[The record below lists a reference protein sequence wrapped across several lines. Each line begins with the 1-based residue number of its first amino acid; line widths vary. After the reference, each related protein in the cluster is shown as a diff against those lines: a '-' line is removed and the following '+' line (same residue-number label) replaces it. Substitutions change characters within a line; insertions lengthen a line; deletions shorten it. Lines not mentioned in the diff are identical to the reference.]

1 MARSAA
7 QEKKYKKYENVVVKA
22 FRKRPT
28 IGFLTSGVAEPLRL
42 VMWTSVAEAAQEQN
56 ANIICIA
63 GGELDNAS
71 ENRSPCSDI
80 FKIGNDDIVDALVM
94 WGASISNY
102 VPQETYI
109 EFCKQFKS
117 KPMINIGHEVAGI
130 PTVTTDDYI
139 GMRNMV
145 LHLVQDHGF
154 RRIAFIRGPEAQ
166 IGAEERFKAYKDV
179 LQEAGIEINPD
190 LISQPGAW
198 DGYTGGN
205 AIRLFIDERN
215 ERFEAVV
222 GANDSMSLDAIWTL
236 KGYGQ
241 SVPEDVAVV
250 GFDDQIT
257 AKAAIPPLTT
267 VHQPF
272 REQCRR
278 AVDMALQMLQGA
290 EVPERVIIPT
300 TLFIRES
307 CGCSSPAVKSAA
319 TMHHLEKEV
328 TSKSDARYNSTVLEL
343 VQIANVAI
351 EGSGDESVAA
361 LFNHF
366 LAEIQDGVTGEFLH
380 TLEQIIKDTI
390 TEDGEIGIW
399 QNAVSSLRRYAR
411 SRYSDESTLVR
422 VEDLCG
428 QARVLISERLQQAEL
443 YQKMITER
451 QYVEFRE
458 ITKAL
463 YTAFGLDELS
473 DALFVGLP
481 RLGIRSCYISLYE
494 RIPDLTDGELRFNK
508 DASRMILAFDGKGLV
523 KPKERNPFPTTDL
536 LTQVKLASRKNRF
549 SFVVEALLRGRKQ
562 LGTALFEVDPPEGRA
577 CDILQEQISIAIE
590 AALLLQEREK
600 EEEDLRNAYAAIEK
614 QVVERT
620 AELEQE
626 IIEKMQTKEA
636 LSREQHLLRSLM
648 DYSPDYIYFK
658 DLDSRFIKINAALAD
673 KFGLSD
679 PDQAIG
685 KTDFDFFAED
695 HAKVAFEDEKRLI
708 ETGATISG
716 KEERETWPDGREA
729 WVSTT
734 KLPLLEEDGNVA
746 GTLGISR
753 DIDKRKKA
761 EKEIIRRAT
770 HFEALNTIIAA
781 ANAAT
786 DLPQLLEIALER
798 ALHALG
804 LETGSIWI
812 HPYVAARGMTSE
824 TQELITEAM
833 RAYSQLEIPET
844 LVVED
849 WQAAANTGNPLLPF
863 PDLLIQHDMR
873 SSLTVPIVAEE
884 NRRIGGISLTAQ
896 TPRTW
901 SDEEIALAEAVGKQ
915 LGTTAQRLRLLERIQ
930 EQVRQVQQIIDTVPE
945 GVLLLDRTGH
955 VILAN
960 PAGKNDLGTL
970 ANAQLGDTLTHLGD
984 ISIQQIFDAP
994 SQDPWQQIGIGNQI
1008 FEIIARPLDSGVQS
1022 EGWVLVIRDVTQER
1036 ETQRRVYLQERLA
1049 AVGQMA
1055 AGIAHDF
1062 NNILVPVTL
1071 YSEML
1076 LEEPTLRAEAQEWV
1090 KTILS
1095 LSQRATSVTQ
1105 QFLDFSRKG
1114 VMSPVEVNLRDFF
1127 EDFITLINRMLPE
1140 NIHVIH
1146 KPCEEQV
1153 VIRADPGRLQQ
1164 VLINLAIN
1172 ARDAM
1177 SDDGKLIF
1185 DISTLTV
1192 QPNKRPPYRDMKP
1205 GAWLRLRIIDN
1216 GIGIPSDVLPHIF
1229 EPFFT
1234 TKPVGQGT
1242 GLGLSQVY
1250 GIIKQHDGYID
1261 VESSQGK
1268 GTIFTIYL
1276 PVFNT
1281 QASTILYDDDFDTLE
1296 GNLETL
1302 LLVEDEPEVRDA
1314 LSRVLKSLNYRVITA
1329 SDGKD
1334 ALRHFDNGGEK
1345 VDLVLSDVIMPGLS
1359 GPTLFRILNE
1369 KQPGI
1374 KMLLITGYPLDEGTR
1389 ELLESNLVSWVQKP
1403 VDKKTLAD
1411 SIQKILNA

>member
-1 MARSAA
+1 MSAA
-7 QEKKYKKYENVVVKA
+7 EIKELKKLGNDLVKA

-28 IGFLTSGVAEPLRL
+28 IGFLTSCVAEPHRL
-42 VMWTSVAEAAQEQN
+42 VMWRAVAKAAQEQN
-56 ANIICIA
+56 ANLICIA
-63 GGELDNAS
+63 GAELCDSS
-71 ENRSPCSDI
+71 ENRSDGSDI
-80 FKIGNDDIVDALVM
+80 FTIGNDAIIDALVI
-94 WGASISNY
+94 WDASISNC
-102 VPQETYI
+102 VSQEPFI
-109 EFCKQFKS
+109 EFCRRFES
-117 KPMINIGHEVAGI
+117 KPMINIGHEVSGI
-130 PTVTTDDYI
+130 PTVTTDDYL
-139 GMRNMV
+139 GMRNLIV
-145 LHLVQDHGF
+145 HLVQDHGF
-154 RRIAFIRGPEAQ
+154 RRIAFIRGPESQ

-179 LQEAGIEINPD
+179 LRESGIEINPN
-190 LISQPGAW
+190 LISPPGAW
-198 DGYTGGN
+198 DEYTGGN
-205 AIRLFIDERN
+205 AIRLFIDQRN
-215 ERFEAVV
+215 EHFEAVV
-222 GANDSMSLDAIWTL
+222 GANDSIALGVTWTL
-236 KGYGQ
+236 KEYGQ
-241 SVPEDVAVV
+241 SVPNDIAVA
-250 GFDDQIT
+250 GFDDRIT
-257 AKAAIPPLTT
+257 TKATLPPLTT

-272 REQCRR
+272 REQCRK
-278 AVDMALQMLQGA
+278 AVNMALQMLQGV
-290 EVPERVIIPT
+290 EVPERVIVPT

-307 CGCSSPAVKSAA
+307 CGCSSSAIKRAA
-319 TMHHLEKEV
+319 TMHHPEMEFS
-328 TSKSDARYNSTVLEL
+328 SKSNAQPNTTVLEL
-343 VQIANVAI
+343 VNIVNVAI
-351 EGSGDESVAA
+351 EDLGEESVEA
-361 LFNHF
+361 LFNTF
-366 LAEIQDGVTGEFLH
+366 LAEIRNGSTGEFLQ
-380 TLEQIIKDTI
+380 TLEQFINDTI
-390 TEDGEIGIW
+390 AGDGEIGIW

-411 SRYSDESTLVR
+411 TQYSDESILVR
-422 VEDLCG
+422 AEDICG
-428 QARVLISERLQQAEL
+428 QARVLISEKLQQAGL
-443 YQKMITER
+443 NQKTITER
-451 QYVEFRE
+451 QYVKFLE
-458 ITKAL
+458 ITNAL
-463 YTAFGLDELS
+463 YTAFDLNELAN
-473 DALFVGLP
+473 ALYLGLP

-494 RIPDLTDGELRFNK
+494 RFWDPADGEPRVNM
-508 DASRMILAFDGKGLV
+508 DVSQMILAFDEKGRTKL
-523 KPKERNPFPTTDL
+523 KERNSFPTTEL
-536 LTQVKLASRKNRF
+536 LNHVKLASRKSRY
-549 SFVVEALLRGRKQ
+549 SFVIETLFRGKKQ
-562 LGTALFEVDPPEGRA
+562 LGIIVFEVDPPEGRL
-577 CDILQEQISIAIE
+577 CNILQEQISSAVE
-590 AALLLQEREK
+590 KTLLRQEREK
-600 EEEDLRNAYAAIEK
+600 EEDALRNAYAAIEK

-620 AELEQE
+620 TELQQE
-626 IIEKMQTKEA
+626 IVERNQTKEA

-648 DYSPDYIYFK
+648 DYSPNYIYFK
-658 DLDSRFIKINAALAD
+658 DLDSRFIKINAALAE
-673 KFGLSD
+673 KFELSD

-708 ETGATISG
+708 ETGDTISD
-716 KEERETWPDGREA
+716 KEEREIWPDGREA

-734 KLPLLEEDGNVA
+734 KLPLLDKDGNVA

-761 EKEIIRRAT
+761 EKEITRRAT
-770 HFEALNTIIAA
+770 HFEALNSIIAA

-798 ALHALG
+798 SLHALS
-804 LETGSIWI
+804 LEVGSIWI
-812 HPYVAARGMTSE
+812 HPYVATRGMSSKIKDR
-824 TQELITEAM
+824 ITEAI
-833 RAYSQLEIPET
+833 RASKGLEIPGT
-844 LVVED
+844 LAVED
-849 WQAAANTGNPLLPF
+849 WQATTDSENPPLPF
-863 PDLLIQHDMR
+863 TDLLIEHGMR
-873 SSLTVPIVAEE
+873 SSLTVQIVAEE

-896 TPRTW
+896 VPRIW
-901 SDEEIALAEAVGKQ
+901 SDEEIALAEAVGQQ

-930 EQVRQVQQIIDTVPE
+930 EQMRQVQQIIDTVPE
-945 GVLLLDRTGH
+945 GVLLLDQTGN

-960 PAGKNDLGTL
+960 PAGKNDLKTL

-984 ISIQQIFDAP
+984 VSIRQIFNAP
-994 SQDPWQQIGIGNQI
+994 SQDPWQQIGIENQSY
-1008 FEIIARPLDSGVQS
+1008 EVIARPLDTGVQS

-1076 LEEPTLRAEAQEWV
+1076 LEEPTLRSEAQEWV

-1140 NIHVIH
+1140 NIHVVH

-1177 SDDGKLIF
+1177 SDGGQLTF

-1192 QPNKRPPYRDMKP
+1192 HPNKRPPYRDMKP
-1205 GAWLRLRIIDN
+1205 GAWLRLRIIDT
-1216 GIGIPSDVLPHIF
+1216 GFGIPSDVLPHIF

-1261 VESSQGK
+1261 VESSKGK
-1268 GTIFTIYL
+1268 GTTFTIYL
-1276 PVFNT
+1276 PVLNT
-1281 QASTILYDDDFDTLE
+1281 QASTILDDDDFDALE

-1302 LLVEDEPEVRDA
+1302 LLVEDESEVRDA
-1314 LSRVLKSLNYRVITA
+1314 LSRVLQSLNYRVITA
-1329 SDGKD
+1329 SDGIE

-1359 GPTLFRILNE
+1359 GPTLFRTLNE

-1403 VDKKTLAD
+1403 VDKKTLAN

>member
-1 MARSAA
+1 MSAS
-7 QEKKYKKYENVVVKA
+7 
-22 FRKRPT
+22 RKRPT

-56 ANIICIA
+56 ANVICIA
-63 GGELDNAS
+63 GGELENAG
-71 ENRSPCSDI
+71 ENPSPYNDI
-80 FKIGNDDIVDALVM
+80 FKIGNDDIIDALVM

-109 EFCKQFKS
+109 EFCKQFDS
-117 KPMINIGHEVAGI
+117 KPMVNIGHEVAGI

-139 GMRNMV
+139 GMRNMI
-145 LHLVQDHGF
+145 LHLVQDHNF

-166 IGAEERFKAYKDV
+166 IGAEERLKAYKDV
-179 LQEAGIEINPD
+179 LQETGIEIDPN
-190 LISQPGAW
+190 LISPPGVW

-205 AIRLFIDERN
+205 AIRMFIDERSQ
-215 ERFEAVV
+215 RFDAVV

-236 KGYGQ
+236 KEYGQ
-241 SVPEDVAVV
+241 AVPEDVAVV

-257 AKAAIPPLTT
+257 AKAALPPLTT

-278 AVDMALQMLQGA
+278 AVNMALQMLQGV

-307 CGCSSPAVKSAA
+307 CGCSSPAVKRAA
-319 TMHHLEKEV
+319 AIHHLEKEV
-328 TSKSDARYNSTVLEL
+328 TRKSNTQRDSTVLEL
-343 VQIANVAI
+343 VEIANVAI
-351 EGSGDESVAA
+351 EGSGDENLEA
-361 LFNHF
+361 LFNYF
-366 LAEIQDGVTGEFLH
+366 LTEIKDGATGEFLQS
-380 TLEQIIKDTI
+380 LDRLIKETI
-390 TEDGEIGIW
+390 AEDGEIGIW

-411 SRYSDESTLVR
+411 SQFSDESTLMR
-422 VEDLCG
+422 AEDLCG
-428 QARVLISERLQQAEL
+428 QARVLISEKLQQAEL
-443 YQKMITER
+443 YQKMLAER

-463 YTAFGLDELS
+463 YSAFDLDELAN
-473 DALFVGLP
+473 ALFLGLP

-494 RIPDLTDGELRFNK
+494 RIADLADGEFRVNK
-508 DASRMILAFDGKGLV
+508 DLSQMILAFDGKGRA
-523 KPKERNPFPTTDL
+523 KPKEPNTFPTTDL
-536 LTQVKLASRKNRF
+536 LNHVKLASRKNRF
-549 SFVVEALLRGRKQ
+549 SFVVEALFRGRKQ
-562 LGTALFEVDPPEGRA
+562 LGTALFEVDPPEGRV
-577 CDILQEQISIAIE
+577 CDILQEQISSAIE
-590 AALLLQEREK
+590 AALLLQDREK
-600 EEEDLRNAYAAIEK
+600 EEEALRNAYSAIEK

-620 AELEQE
+620 AELQQE
-626 IIEKMQTKEA
+626 IVERKQAKEA

-658 DLDSRFIKINAALAD
+658 DLDSRFIKINAALAE

-695 HAKVAFEDEKRLI
+695 HAKVAFEDEKRMI
-708 ETGATISG
+708 ETGETISG
-716 KEERETWPDGREA
+716 KEEREIWRDGREA

-734 KLPLLEEDGNVA
+734 KLPLLDKDGNMA

-753 DIDKRKKA
+753 DIDKRKEA
-761 EKEIIRRAT
+761 EREITRRAT

-786 DLPQLLEIALER
+786 DLPQLLKIALEH

-812 HPYVAARGMTSE
+812 HPYVAMQGMSSD
-824 TQELITEAM
+824 TQERITEAM
-833 RAYSQLEIPET
+833 RASRELEIPGT

-849 WQAAANTGNPLLPF
+849 WQAAAKSGNPPLPF
-863 PDLLIQHDMR
+863 PDLLIQHGMR

-896 TPRTW
+896 SPRTW
-901 SDEEIALAEAVGKQ
+901 SEEEIALAEAVGKQ

-945 GVLLLDRTGH
+945 GVLLLDQNGH

-984 ISIQQIFDAP
+984 VSIQQIFDAP
-994 SQDPWQQIGIGNQI
+994 SQNPWQQIGIGNQI
-1008 FEIIARPLDSGVQS
+1008 FEVIARPLDTGVQS

-1090 KTILS
+1090 KTILN
-1095 LSQRATSVTQ
+1095 LSQRASSVTQ

-1114 VMSPVEVNLRDFF
+1114 VMSPVEISLRDFF

-1140 NIHVIH
+1140 NIHVVH
-1146 KPCEEQV
+1146 KPCEEQI

-1177 SDDGKLIF
+1177 RDGGKLIF
-1185 DISTLTV
+1185 EISTLTV
-1192 QPNKRPPYRDMKP
+1192 QPNRRPPYRDMNP

-1261 VESSQGK
+1261 VESSLGK

-1276 PVFNT
+1276 PVLNT
-1281 QASTILYDDDFDTLE
+1281 QASLILDSDDFDALE

-1302 LLVEDEPEVRDA
+1302 LLVEDESEVRDA
-1314 LSRVLKSLNYRVITA
+1314 LSRVLESLNYRVITA
-1329 SDGKD
+1329 SDGNE
-1334 ALRHFDNGGEK
+1334 ALRHFDNNCEK

-1359 GPTLFRILNE
+1359 GPTLFRTLNE

-1389 ELLESNLVSWVQKP
+1389 KLLESNFVSWVQKP

-1411 SIQKILNA
+1411 SIQKIINA